1 MTEPTPVLLDPAIA
15 AGVGLDPISDW
26 PEAVLISGAQP
37 TRVKSWFEGQ
47 ITAQVI
53 DIPDGA
59 LRFKNTDFDE
69 VCVILNGSVTL
80 ANSQATHIFQTGD
93 CYVIPKGFDGTF
105 STSGG
110 YRAMTV
116 MSTDAL
122 KQLMDDWKIE
132 VGGT

>member
-1 MTEPTPVLLDPAIA
+1 MKA
-15 AGVGLDPISDW
+15 ASSAAVG
-26 PEAVLISGAQP
+26 EAGAQP